1 MNSLCGIESAFL
13 CLVEPTT
20 AGDPQDEAVKWTYLT
35 QKQIAEGLMDKG
47 FDAGRKIV
55 VQLLKKHGYKRRKMM
70 KSKSLA
76 QVEGRDEQFKR
87 INELKAAFLDKGL
100 PVLSIDTKKKEML
113 GNFHRNGS
121 RYANKP
127 RQVNDHDFKN
137 LADGQLIPHGIYDVA
152 QNKGYLSLG
161 QSHDTSEFVCDNIA
175 HFWVEDLQWQ
185 YPDAPVLLV
194 LCDGGG
200 SNNSRHYI
208 VKQDFSRLAKALQM
222 DIMVA
227 HYPPY
232 CSKWNPIEHRLF
244 SQVSRS
250 WDGVVFENI
259 QIVKERAEQTKTKT
273 GLEVKVWANNKKYQ
287 TKRTV
292 EENFKS
298 NLSSFINFAE
308 VNPHWTYLVKA

>member
-1 MNSLCGIESAFL
+1 MAIIA
-13 CLVEPTT
+13 PAT
-20 AGDPQDEAVKWTYLT
+20 AGNPQDEKVKWTYLT
-35 QKQIAEGLMDKG
+35 QEQMTQGLKSKG
-47 FDAGRKIV
+47 FELSRKIV
-55 VQLLKKHGYKRRKMM
+55 VQLLRKHGYKKRKML
-70 KSKSLA
+70 KANSLLES
-76 QVEGRDEQFKR
+76 EGRDEQFRR
-87 INELKAAFLDKGL
+87 INGLKESFLEKGL

-121 RYANKP
+121 SYSTQP
-127 RQVNDHDFKN
+127 RKVNDHDFKSH
-137 LADGQLIPHGIYDVA
+137 AKGQVIPHGIYDLA

-161 QSHDTSEFVCDNIA
+161 ESHDTSEFVCDNIL
-175 HFWVEDLQWQ
+175 HFWCEDLQWQ
-185 YPDAPVLLV
+185 YPKAQTMLL

-208 VKQDFSRLAKALQM
+208 VKQDLSRLAQHLEM
-222 DIMVA
+222 DILVA

-273 GLEVKVWANNKKYQ
+273 GLEVKVWSNKKSYQ

-292 EENFKS
+292 EEKFKS
-298 NLSSFINFAE
+298 NLSDFISFAD
-308 VNPHWTYLVKA
+308 VNPNWNYLVKA

>member
-1 MNSLCGIESAFL
+1 MSV
-13 CLVEPTT
+13 VEPTT
-20 AGDPQDEAVKWTYLT
+20 AGNPQDEAVKWTYLT
-35 QKQIAEGLMDKG
+35 QEQIADGLRGKG
-47 FDAGRKIV
+47 FDAGRRTV
-55 VQLLKKHGYKRRKMM
+55 VQLLKKHGYKRRKMV
-70 KSKSLA
+70 KSNSLGE
-76 QVEGRDEQFKR
+76 VEGRDEQFRR
-87 INELKAAFLDKGL
+87 INELKEAFLEKGL
-100 PVLSIDTKKKEML
+100 PVLSIDTKKKEVL

-121 RYANKP
+121 RYAKEP
-127 RQVNDHDFKN
+127 RKVNDHDFKSH
-137 LADGQLIPHGIYDVA
+137 ADGQVVPHGIYDVA

-161 QSHDTSEFVCDNIA
+161 KSHDTSEFVCDNIA
-175 HFWVEDLQWQ
+175 HFWGEDLQWQ
-185 YPDAPVLLV
+185 YPDAPVALL

-208 VKQDFSRLAKALQM
+208 VKQDLSRLAKALEM
-222 DIMVA
+222 DILVA

-273 GLEVKVWANNKKYQ
+273 GLEVKVWTNNKEYK
-287 TKRTV
+287 TKRAV

-298 NLSSFINFAE
+298 NLSTFVTFAE
-308 VNPHWTYLVKA
+308 VNPRWTYLVKA